1 MFNDFLITGHRV
13 GLRKLRLED
22 MGPEYLQWM
31 NDKELQKYTS
41 RRNRVVTLNEVA
53 DFFNH
58 IENSDDVHMSVFL
71 LKGNKHIGNIALNSL
86 DKYNRS
92 AEVSIM
98 IGDKSAGLACA
109 LEAFELM
116 TKFGFQHLGLHRL
129 WAESCNP
136 AAIEC
141 VKRLGWKK
149 EGERVEA
156 VHIDGTYINY
166 ENWYVLSDEWRGSAN
181 KSR

>member
-1 MFNDFLITGHRV
+1 MLDNFLITGQNI

-22 MGPEYLQWM
+22 MGLDYLKWL
-31 NDKELQKYTS
+31 NDEELQKYTS
-41 RRNRVVTLNEVA
+41 RRNRAVTLKEIV

-58 IENSDDVHMSVFL
+58 LENSDDIHMSVFL
-71 LKGNKHIGNIALNSL
+71 LKENRHIGNIALNSF

-98 IGDKSAGLACA
+98 IGDKAIGLACT
-109 LEAFELM
+109 LEAFELAA
-116 TKFGFQHLGLHRL
+116 KFGFQNLGLHRL

-156 VHIDGTYINY
+156 VNINGRYLNY
-166 ENWYVLSDEWRGSAN
+166 ENWYILSNEWKKLRN
-181 KSR
+181 KSE